1 MIQKTHYYFT
11 TENFMSD
18 WKDSIEEIKQDARE
32 YIKQN
37 EGKCLIFRNENYT
50 VIDKYGELIYNSRST
65 IREFEAEMEVN
76 SNV

>member
-18 WKDSIEEIKQDARE
+18 WKDSIEEVKQDARE

-37 EGKCLIFRNENYT
+37 EGKCLIFRNENYI

>member
-1 MIQKTHYYFT
+1 MIQKTHYYFN

-37 EGKCLIFRNENYT
+37 GGKCLIFRNENYI
-50 VIDKYGELIYNSRST
+50 VIDKHGELIYNSRST
-65 IREFEAEMEVN
+65 IREFEAEQEVN
-76 SNV
+76 DNV

>member
-50 VIDKYGELIYNSRST
+50 VIDKHGELIYNSRST